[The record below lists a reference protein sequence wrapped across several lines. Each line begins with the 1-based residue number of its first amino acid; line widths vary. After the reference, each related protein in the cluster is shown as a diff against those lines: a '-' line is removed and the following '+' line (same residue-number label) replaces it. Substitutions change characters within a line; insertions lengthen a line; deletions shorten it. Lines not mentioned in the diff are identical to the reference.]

1 MTDDLVK
8 RLRLI
13 GERQQQCTACYKLID
28 TADEAADRI
37 EQLETALRD
46 KNDIAYVIDS
56 HGMTHQCFTIV
67 YRSALENWRQE
78 ARLAL
83 GEKKDG

>member
-37 EQLETALRD
+37 EQLEAALRE
-46 KNDIAYVIDS
+46 IACDGEDCDCQAPQYCSYGI
-56 HGMTHQCFTIV
+56 
-67 YRSALENWRQE
+67 

>member
-1 MTDDLVK
+1 METKEAIAAVIKEDGLDSAIAWIAGVV
-8 RLRLI
+8 
-13 GERQQQCTACYKLID
+13 
-28 TADEAADRI
+28 DEKHNRI
-37 EQLETALRD
+37 EALERALRD
-46 KNDIAYVIDS
+46 KDDIAYVIDS

-78 ARLAL
+78 ARAAL